1 MRRLLVVCLLALP
14 GLSAPQDLGHPI
26 SMWQIEGNSNRIY
39 LLGSVHLL
47 REQDHPI
54 PTAIN
59 DAYEDAEILIME
71 LDMDDIDPIEM
82 AGLVNELGMIAD
94 GGSLQEIMGPALY
107 GEAVDYASQLEIP
120 IEMLG
125 ETEPWLAAI
134 TVEQMIML
142 RIGFNPKYGIEFHL
156 TAMAGRDEKEILGF
170 ETAREQL
177 EFLDGLSMSA
187 QRSLLMQ
194 TLRESLSIIICST
207 VMAGLVNELGMIAD
221 GGSLQEIMGPALYG
235 EAVDYASQL
244 EIPIE
249 MLGETEPWLAAITV
263 EQMIMLRIGFNPK
276 YGIEFHLTAMA
287 GRDEKEIL
295 GFETAR
301 EQLEFLDG
309 LSMSAQ
315 RSLLMQTLQESLSIE
330 EDINLLINAWRYGDI
345 DYFEETLLA
354 EMRKFPELYKT
365 LVVDRNRA
373 WVEKIKKL
381 TTEKDDYLV
390 VVGALHLVGED
401 GVPALLSKQGISA
414 DQLNEPGI

>member
-1 MRRLLVVCLLALP
+1 MISRTTHMQRLLVVCLLALP

-71 LDMDDIDPIEM
+71 VDMDDIDPIEM
-82 AGLVNELGMIAD
+82 AGLVNELGMIGD

-107 GEAVDYASQLEIP
+107 DEAVDYASQLEIP
-120 IEMLG
+120 LEMLG

-134 TVEQMIML
+134 TVEQMMLL
-142 RIGFNPKYGIEFHL
+142 RIGFNPQYGIEFHL
-156 TAMAGRDEKEILGF
+156 SAMAGKDEKEILGF

-177 EFLDGLSMSA
+177 EFLDGLSM
-187 QRSLLMQ
+187 
-194 TLRESLSIIICST
+194 
-207 VMAGLVNELGMIAD
+207 
-221 GGSLQEIMGPALYG
+221 P
-235 EAVDYASQL
+235 
-244 EIPIE
+244 
-249 MLGETEPWLAAITV
+249 
-263 EQMIMLRIGFNPK
+263 
-276 YGIEFHLTAMA
+276 
-287 GRDEKEIL
+287 
-295 GFETAR
+295 
-301 EQLEFLDG
+301 
-309 LSMSAQ
+309 AQ

-330 EDINLLINAWRYGDI
+330 EDINLLINAWRHGDV

-354 EMRKFPELYKT
+354 EMRKYPELYKT
-365 LVVDRNRA
+365 LVVDRNVA

-381 TTEKDDYLV
+381 TVEKEDYLV

-401 GVPALLSKQGISA
+401 GVPALLSKHGISA
-414 DQLNEPGI
+414 DQLNEPGT